1 MSIKSQADKIREEL
15 EAKENVKVRIALFGK
30 SGVGKSTLINKLVGH
45 RVAQEGVKTDTTTEV
60 FEYEWEG
67 IHLVDLPGY
76 GTTKYAAD
84 QYIQHFNIIEYDLF
98 ICVLTD
104 RIMADDVKQ
113 FQLLKEQGKTCVF
126 VRNKHDQIWQ
136 EGAEIHELEK
146 QIEQDLQTQIQSKE
160 KLYFVSCRTNY
171 GLDKLGKVILQ
182 SLDDAKQ
189 ERWARSAKA
198 YSADFLEQKKKVCNE
213 LVRNYAALAAA
224 NGLNP
229 LPGADITVD
238 IGIMLKLFS
247 HIKTSFGLTDD
258 VLKSKEMILPTVAH
272 MAKNVLEFATR
283 EGIVM
288 LMKRYV
294 SKVGAKTISKY
305 IPFVGQAIAAS
316 LGFAVTYQAG
326 KSYLSDCINIAE
338 LVLERELARQAAY

>member
-1 MSIKSQADKIREEL
+1 MSLKSQADKIREEL

-45 RVAQEGVKTDTTTEV
+45 RVAQEGVKTDTTTEAA
-60 FEYEWEG
+60 EYEWEG
-67 IHLVDLPGY
+67 IQLVDLPGY
-76 GTTKYAAD
+76 GTTKYDAER
-84 QYIQHFNIIEYDLF
+84 YIAHFNILDYDLF

-113 FQLLKEQGKTCVF
+113 FQLLKSHGKTCIF

-136 EGAEIHELEK
+136 EGTEIHELEK
-146 QIEQDLQTQIQSKE
+146 QIEQDLKEQTQSDE
-160 KLYFVSCRTNY
+160 KLHFVSARTNY
-171 GLDKLGKVILQ
+171 GMDELSKIILQ

-198 YSADFLEQKKKVCNE
+198 YSKDFLEQKKKVCND

-229 LPGADITVD
+229 LPGADVAVD

-258 VLKSKEMILPTVAH
+258 VLKNKEMILPTIAH
-272 MAKNVLEFATR
+272 VAKNVLEFATR
-283 EGIVM
+283 EGIM
-288 LMKRYV
+288 LLMKRYV
-294 SKVGAKTISKY
+294 SRIGAKTVSKY

-326 KSYLSDCINIAE
+326 KSYLSDCVNIAE
-338 LVLERELARQAAY
+338 LILERELAKQ